1 MHPSKRKRKNASAMK
16 MVGRLMAFYRD
27 RIDVTQ
33 VQLAEM
39 TGHHPETISSIEQ
52 GRRVLLRSLAV
63 KVDEVL
69 GTGGALEVALE
80 ELPEIDLIPQWADEY
95 LELELDALTLSWYD
109 NQVVPGILQTAR
121 YAETLFRN
129 RVPAYSEE
137 AVAFHTETRLKRRE
151 ILHRPSP
158 PTTSFVIWEPV
169 LSLQLTDDAA
179 HAEQLR
185 HLLECAE
192 LPNICL
198 QVLPLAHRTH
208 AGLAGPF
215 TLMETPDFQR
225 VAYFESQRGSL
236 LVSDPDE
243 VSILAQKYA
252 MLRTQALTPEDTRR
266 LLKRLLGEQ

>member
-1 MHPSKRKRKNASAMK
+1 MK

-69 GTGGALEVALE
+69 GTGGALAVAIE

-109 NQVVPGILQTAR
+109 NQVMPGLLQTPR
-121 YAETLFRN
+121 YAEALFRN
-129 RVPAYSEE
+129 RIPTFSEAE
-137 AVAFHTETRLKRRE
+137 VAFQTETRLKRQE

-158 PTTSFVIWEPV
+158 PTLSFVVWEPV
-169 LSLQLTDDAA
+169 LSLQLTDEEA

-185 HLLECAE
+185 HLLECAD
-192 LPNICL
+192 LPGVCL
-198 QVLPLAHRTH
+198 QVLPLSHRTH

-215 TLMETPDFQR
+215 ILLETPDFQR
-225 VAYFESQRGSL
+225 LAYSETQRGSL

-243 VSILAQKYA
+243 ISILSQKYA